1 MDETLFLL
9 SGEERKEAAR
19 SRRLQTTPA
28 VVSRGLQFTF
38 AALVLIC
45 SYIILV
51 CSCLS
56 FSFFPQVSAHR
67 KGSSADTEVGVYAGG
82 NQLAV
87 CIASFISG
95 AYMNKIGVK
104 FLLVS
109 GSFLVAGSSVIF
121 GFVDDISSWKP
132 FIGLSTVIYFVM
144 GLGQGAFLT
153 TCTTVFVRMFP
164 TRIATAWSVI
174 SLTLG
179 LGFLTSSPLGG
190 LLYDSEGFAF
200 PYVVFGS
207 ILFLLIPFFV
217 IFPSDTYV
225 ESELSDAVN
234 QTPIWLLLKMMPVLV
249 VCVNTFVAYASVP
262 LIQVSLSQFLYNTF
276 HWRASQIGL
285 VFLVFGIAFVG
296 SSIVIGVVIDATNP
310 RAVMII
316 GLLIGGCG
324 MMLVGPSFV
333 FSFSLQSWLVY
344 FSMVLIGLGTCMVL
358 LAVPIDM
365 TATAVSRGHE
375 ENISLIAAVTGLWNA
390 ATYFS
395 GTVAGPVGGALTASF
410 GFRYSTSFFAFAIF
424 CAFIMTIV
432 STVVKLYH
440 S

>member
-9 SGEERKEAAR
+9 SGEERTKAAKS
-19 SRRLQTTPA
+19 SRRLENTPA
-28 VVSRGLQFTF
+28 VVSRGWQFAF
-38 AALVLIC
+38 AALLLIC
-45 SYIILV
+45 SYVIFV
-51 CSCLS
+51 CLCLS
-56 FSFFPQVSAHR
+56 FSFFPQVAAR
-67 KGSSADTEVGVYAGG
+67 KKGSSADTEVGVYIGG

-87 CIASFISG
+87 CIGSFISG

-104 FLLVS
+104 FLLLS

-121 GFVDDISSWKP
+121 GFVDDISLWKP

-144 GLGQGAFLT
+144 GCGQAAFRT

-164 TRIATAWSVI
+164 TRIATAWSVV

-179 LGFLTSSPLGG
+179 LGFLTSPPLGG

-207 ILFLLIPFFV
+207 LLFLLIPFFL

-225 ESELSDAVN
+225 ESEQSFTVN
-234 QTPIWLLLKMMPVLV
+234 QTPMWRLLKMMPVLV
-249 VCVNTFVAYASVP
+249 VCVNSFVAYAAMTLV
-262 LIQVSLSQFLYNTF
+262 QVSFPLFLYNTF

-310 RAVMII
+310 RVVMII

-333 FSFSLQSWLVY
+333 FSFSLQPWLVY
-344 FSMVLIGLGTCMVL
+344 FSMVLIGLGTC
-358 LAVPIDM
+358 
-365 TATAVSRGHE
+365 
-375 ENISLIAAVTGLWNA
+375 LWNA

-410 GFRYSTSFFAFAIF
+410 GFRYSTSFFAFAIV

>member
-1 MDETLFLL
+1 MDETVFLL

-19 SRRLQTTPA
+19 SRRLENTPA
-28 VVSRGLQFTF
+28 VVSRRLQFTF
-38 AALVLIC
+38 AALVLVC

-56 FSFFPQVSAHR
+56 FSFFPQVAAHK

-104 FLLVS
+104 FLLIS

-164 TRIATAWSVI
+164 TRIATAWSVV

-190 LLYDSEGFAF
+190 FLYDN
-200 PYVVFGS
+200 
-207 ILFLLIPFFV
+207 
-217 IFPSDTYV
+217 TYV

-234 QTPIWLLLKMMPVLV
+234 QTPIWLLLKMMPILLA
-249 VCVNTFVAYASVP
+249 CVNTFVAFASVP
-262 LIQVSLSQFLYNTF
+262 LIQVSLSRFLNITF

-310 RAVMII
+310 RVVMII
-316 GLLIGGCG
+316 GLLIEGCG

-344 FSMVLIGLGTCMVL
+344 FSMVLIGLGTCMVVL
-358 LAVPIDM
+358 TVAIDM

-395 GTVAGPVGGALTASF
+395 GTVAGPVGGALTTSF

-432 STVVKLYH
+432 STVIKLYH